1 MVLVRFIGWAL
12 LLIGL
17 VVLGRDLIA
26 WYDSGIL
33 APLSLGDL
41 WRQVNSSSL
50 VQLEGGLAP
59 SLWNILRRVL
69 LLWAAPILVVPGI
82 MLVWGNQ
89 RERHARRRRRR

>member
-1 MVLVRFIGWAL
+1 MVLIRFIGWAL

-33 APLSLGDL
+33 APLSLAEL
-41 WRQVNSSSL
+41 WRDIDGSSL
-50 VQLEGGLAP
+50 VQLESGSSP
-59 SLWNILRRVL
+59 SVWGVIRRVL
-69 LLWAAPILVVPGI
+69 VLWAAPVLLVPGI